1 MTDLQIVTGPNPE
14 PLTAFAA
21 AELARYAREL
31 FGVDASVNARPAE
44 AAARASV
51 WLAADGT
58 GLAVP
63 DDAQSYTLRRF
74 TRPAGG
80 DHLLAAGGSPA
91 ATLWAV
97 YELVRGWGVQFLLSG
112 DLLPDAPGPL
122 RLPDGDRTCAPNL
135 DTRCWRLIND
145 FVCGPESWGLAENRR
160 FIDQLA
166 KNAFNEVLLSLWP
179 WQSFVHYEFRGVAKS
194 TGCSW
199 FDFRYPVDE
208 HTVGREL
215 FGGADEFEN
224 PDLAGIDDYAERHAA
239 ARRLATGIIE
249 HAAARGIGSSMSL
262 SLIEYPLEFMPVIP
276 GAHVARQLAEKTCV
290 PGSDQAPDDPLLVD
304 LARTKISAH
313 LSTYP
318 GVERLF
324 LGFPEHREWL
334 DCAEDAW
341 RSLDDKY
348 AISEVLTL
356 DQALAAARR
365 RTDVHGGADRQVSR
379 VLGDIAML
387 RFIDCVL
394 EDRSVLARPGHA
406 APARILYG
414 QPAEELLPIL
424 PRIAPPGAGVVAFI
438 DYTAR
443 RAADHIEVMDNA
455 VPDAMPS
462 RFIFTLADDNVGVL
476 PQLATEPLHI
486 LATRM
491 RTEGWSGFST
501 RHWMIGDLDPTMRY
515 MARSCWDADCTPEAA
530 YRELAAGVCGEE
542 AAAPLV
548 AAWQQVDAITDD
560 LDRHGMGFSF
570 PVPGMMKKHW
580 QAGEPLSAELRAV
593 RDRYAGALAQVE
605 QALHLVRPAGEPFAR
620 YHAQRLRFA
629 MGYLDA
635 VAATRE
641 AGIAAAAGRASD
653 ALARATAALDH
664 LTRAVQAYASVAA
677 DNSDRGA
684 IASIN
689 EYCLRFLR
697 TTRDRLAS

>member
-1 MTDLQIVTGPNPE
+1 MTDLQIVTGSNPD
-14 PLTAFAA
+14 PIAAFAA
-21 AELARYAREL
+21 AELARYAGDL
-31 FGVDASVNARPAE
+31 FGVAAAINTRPA
-44 AAARASV
+44 AATASV
-51 WLAADGT
+51 WLDAGGT
-58 GLAVP
+58 GLTAP
-63 DDAQSYTLRRF
+63 DDPQSYTLRRF
-74 TRPAGG
+74 SRPAGG

-122 RLPDGDRTCAPNL
+122 RLPAADRTCTPNL

-166 KNAFNEVLLSLWP
+166 KLAFNEVLLSLWP
-179 WQSFVHYEFRGVAKS
+179 WQSFVHYEFGGVAKR

-224 PDLAGIDDYAERHAA
+224 PDLAGIDDYHERHAA
-239 ARRLATGIIE
+239 ARRLATGIVE
-249 HAAARGIGSSMSL
+249 HASARGIGSSMSL
-262 SLIEYPLEFMPVIP
+262 SLLEYPREFLPVIP
-276 GAHVARQLAEKTCV
+276 GARVARQLAEKTCV

-313 LSTYP
+313 LHTYP

-334 DCAEDAW
+334 DRAEDAW

-356 DQALAAARR
+356 EQALAAARR
-365 RTDVHGGADRQVSR
+365 RTDVHGGSERQVSR

-387 RFIDCVL
+387 RLIDCVL
-394 EDRSVLARPGHA
+394 EDRSVLERPGHA

-476 PQLATEPLHI
+476 PQLATGPLHTI
-486 LATRM
+486 ATRM
-491 RTEGWSGFST
+491 RSDGWSGFST
-501 RHWMIGDLDPTMRY
+501 RHWMIGDLDPT
-515 MARSCWDADCTPEAA
+515 ARTWRAPAGTATARRSRRTGSWPRVSAA
-530 YRELAAGVCGEE
+530 RQRL
-542 AAAPLV
+542 PSLV

-570 PVPGMMKKHW
+570 PVPGMMEKHW
-580 QAGEPLSAELRAV
+580 QAGEPLSAELRGV
-593 RDRYAGALAQVE
+593 RERYAEALARVE
-605 QALHLVRPAGEPFAR
+605 EAVALARPAGVPFAR
-620 YHAQRLRFA
+620 YHAARLRFA

-641 AGIAAAAGRASD
+641 GGIAEAAGRHGD
-653 ALARATAALDH
+653 ALAGVTGALAH
-664 LTRAVQAYASVAA
+664 LTEAVQAYAGVAA

-689 EYCLRFLR
+689 EYCIRFLR
-697 TTRDRLAS
+697 ATRDRLAA

>member
-21 AELARYAREL
+21 AELARYARDL
-31 FGVDASVNARPAE
+31 FGVAAAVNARPAE
-44 AAARASV
+44 ATASV
-51 WLAADGT
+51 WLDADGS

-63 DDAQSYTLRRF
+63 DDPQTYTLRRF

-112 DLLPDAPGPL
+112 DLVPDAPGPL
-122 RLPDGDRTCAPNL
+122 RLPDADRTCAPNL

-179 WQSFVHYEFRGVAKS
+179 WQSFVHYEFRGVAKR

-224 PDLAGIDDYAERHAA
+224 PDLAGIDDYHERHAA

-262 SLIEYPLEFMPVIP
+262 SLIEYPLEFLPVIP

-313 LSTYP
+313 LHTYP

-356 DQALAAARR
+356 EQALAAARR

-443 RAADHIEVMDNA
+443 RAADHIEVMDHA
-455 VPDAMPS
+455 VPGAMPS

-476 PQLATEPLHI
+476 PQLATGPLHT

-491 RTEGWSGFST
+491 RTDGWSGFST

-515 MARSCWDADCTPEAA
+515 LARSCWDGDCTPEAA
-530 YRELAAGVCGEE
+530 YRELAVGVCGEE

-570 PVPGMMKKHW
+570 PVPGMMEKHW
-580 QAGEPLSAELRAV
+580 QAGEPLSAELRDV
-593 RDRYAGALAQVE
+593 RERYAAALPRIEEAIALA
-605 QALHLVRPAGEPFAR
+605 RPAGQPFAR
-620 YHAQRLRFA
+620 YHAERLRFA
-629 MGYLDA
+629 VGYLDA

-641 AGIAAAAGRASD
+641 GGIAEAAGRASD
-653 ALARATAALDH
+653 ALAGATGALAH
-664 LTRAVQAYASVAA
+664 LTAAVQAYASVAA

-689 EYCLRFLR
+689 EYCIRFLR
-697 TTRDRLAS
+697 ATRDRLAA

>member
-1 MTDLQIVTGPNPE
+1 MTDVQIVTGPNPE
-14 PLTAFAA
+14 PITAFAA
-21 AELARYAREL
+21 AELARYARDL
-31 FGVDASVNARPAE
+31 FGVAAAVNARPAE
-44 AAARASV
+44 ATASV
-51 WLAADGT
+51 WLDADGT

-63 DDAQSYTLRRF
+63 DDPQSYTLRRF
-74 TRPAGG
+74 ARPAGG
-80 DHLLAAGGSPA
+80 DHLLASGGSPA

-122 RLPDGDRTCAPNL
+122 RLPEGDRTCTPSL

-166 KNAFNEVLLSLWP
+166 KNAFNEILLSLWP

-199 FDFRYPVDE
+199 FGFRYPVDE

-215 FGGADEFEN
+215 FGGAHEFEN
-224 PDLAGIDDYAERHAA
+224 PDLARIDDYHERHAA

-262 SLIEYPLEFMPVIP
+262 SLLEYPREFMPVIP

-313 LSTYP
+313 LHTYP

-334 DCAEDAW
+334 DRAEDAW

-356 DQALAAARR
+356 EQALANARR
-365 RTDVHGGADRQVSR
+365 RTDVHGGPGRQESR

-387 RFIDCVL
+387 RLIDCVL
-394 EDRSVLARPGHA
+394 EDRSVLERPGHA

-424 PRIAPPGAGVVAFI
+424 PRIAPPGAGAVAFI

-476 PQLATEPLHI
+476 PQLATRPLHTI
-486 LATRM
+486 ATRM
-491 RTEGWSGFST
+491 RADGWSGFST

-515 MARSCWDADCTPEAA
+515 MARSCWDADCTPVAA
-530 YRELAAGVCGEE
+530 YRELAAGVCGEA

-548 AAWQQVDAITDD
+548 TAWQQVDAITDD

-570 PVPGMMKKHW
+570 PVPGMMEKHW
-580 QAGEPLSAELRAV
+580 QAGEPLSAELHDV
-593 RDRYAGALAQVE
+593 RERYAAALARVGE
-605 QALHLVRPAGEPFAR
+605 AITVARPAGAPFAR
-620 YHAQRLRFA
+620 YHAERLRFA
-629 MGYLDA
+629 VGYLDA

-641 AGIAAAAGRASD
+641 AGVAEAAGRHDD
-653 ALARATAALDH
+653 ALAGVSAALAH
-664 LTRAVQAYASVAA
+664 LTAAVQAYASVAA

-697 TTRDRLAS
+697 ATRDRLAE

>member
-1 MTDLQIVTGPNPE
+1 MTDLQIVTGSNPD
-14 PLTAFAA
+14 PIAAFAA
-21 AELARYAREL
+21 AELARYARDL
-31 FGVDASVNARPAE
+31 FGVAAAVNARPA
-44 AAARASV
+44 AATASV
-51 WLAADGT
+51 WLDAGGS

-63 DDAQSYTLRRF
+63 DDPQSYTLRRF

-122 RLPDGDRTCAPNL
+122 RLPADDRTCTPNL

-166 KNAFNEVLLSLWP
+166 KHAFNEILLSLWP
-179 WQSFVHYEFRGVAKS
+179 WQSFVHYEFGGVAKR

-224 PDLAGIDDYAERHAA
+224 PDLAGIDDYHERHAA
-239 ARRLATGIIE
+239 ARRLATGIVE
-249 HAAARGIGSSMSL
+249 HASARGIGSSMSL
-262 SLIEYPLEFMPVIP
+262 SLLEYPREFLPVIP
-276 GAHVARQLAEKTCV
+276 GARVARQLAEKTCV

-313 LSTYP
+313 LHTYP

-334 DCAEDAW
+334 DRAEDAW

-356 DQALAAARR
+356 EQALAAARR
-365 RTDVHGGADRQVSR
+365 RTDVHGGSERQVSR

-387 RFIDCVL
+387 RLIDCVL
-394 EDRSVLARPGHA
+394 EDRSVLERPGHA

-424 PRIAPPGAGVVAFI
+424 PRIAPPGAGRGGIHRLHGA
-438 DYTAR
+438 AR
-443 RAADHIEVMDNA
+443 GRSH
-455 VPDAMPS
+455 
-462 RFIFTLADDNVGVL
+462 R
-476 PQLATEPLHI
+476 
-486 LATRM
+486 
-491 RTEGWSGFST
+491 
-501 RHWMIGDLDPTMRY
+501 GD
-515 MARSCWDADCTPEAA
+515 
-530 YRELAAGVCGEE
+530 G
-542 AAAPLV
+542 
-548 AAWQQVDAITDD
+548 
-560 LDRHGMGFSF
+560 
-570 PVPGMMKKHW
+570 
-580 QAGEPLSAELRAV
+580 
-593 RDRYAGALAQVE
+593 
-605 QALHLVRPAGEPFAR
+605 
-620 YHAQRLRFA
+620 
-629 MGYLDA
+629 
-635 VAATRE
+635 
-641 AGIAAAAGRASD
+641 
-653 ALARATAALDH
+653 
-664 LTRAVQAYASVAA
+664 
-677 DNSDRGA
+677 
-684 IASIN
+684 
-689 EYCLRFLR
+689 
-697 TTRDRLAS
+697 